1 MLIISTL
8 LSSNSDILTILSNCF
23 LVNNKW
29 YLLSELNSLNYV
41 VRDRINGLIRVTDII
56 VRFNELSTDFLAI
69 LSVFIVNKIVKD
81 DDSIYIVKIYITD
94 VKNSSNLTLA
104 VFHIVDNVY
113 LNPQDVYKSIV
124 KGYSKLKLAEY
135 YNLENNTVIH
145 INIIKQKKKW
155 KK

>member
-145 INIIKQKKKW
+145 L
-155 KK
+155 

>member
-29 YLLSELNSLNYV
+29 YLLSELNNLNYV
-41 VRDRINGLIRVTDII
+41 VRDRVTDII
-56 VRFNELSTDFLAI
+56 VRFNGLSNDFLAI

-135 YNLENNTVIH
+135 YNLGDNTVIH
-145 INIIKQKKKW
+145 L
-155 KK
+155 